1 MVATLNVLHDGYAAP
16 TMDRV
21 ASTITLIRDGDAVIV
36 VDPGMVA
43 DTAMI
48 LNPLAELGVGVD
60 MVTDI
65 ILSHHHPDHVINIAL
80 FPNAR
85 VHDVMAIWYRDT
97 LQLRPAEGFHV
108 SESTTL
114 IQTPGHTPQD
124 VSTVVVTDSGI
135 HVLTHL
141 WWMAAGPADD
151 PFSPDRAA
159 LRANRTRILDLQ
171 PALII
176 PGHGPAFA
184 PDANTP
190 L

>member
-1 MVATLNVLHDGYAAP
+1 MVATLNVLHDGYASP

-21 ASTITLIRDGDAVIV
+21 ASTITLIRDGDSVIV

-48 LNPLAELGVGVD
+48 LDPLFELGIGVD

-65 ILSHHHPDHVINIAL
+65 VISHHHPDHLINIAL
-80 FPNAR
+80 FPKAR
-85 VHDVMAIWYRDT
+85 VHDAMAIWYRDT
-97 LQLRPAEGFHV
+97 LQLRDAEGFHV
-108 SESTTL
+108 SESTKL

-124 VSTVVVTDSGI
+124 VSTVVTTGSGLQ
-135 HVLTHL
+135 VLTHL
-141 WWMAAGPADD
+141 WWSSAGPADD
-151 PFSPDRAA
+151 PFSPDRQA
-159 LRANRTRILDLQ
+159 LRDHRARILDLQ

-176 PGHGPAFA
+176 PGHGPAFV
-184 PDANTP
+184 PGSDTP